1 MFGKC
6 GIGGWC
12 TSFYNLETDDDAA
25 ACNHPN
31 ADQGFEQLQNNQN
44 RTACCGVSSWSSFSW
59 YMWKMWN
66 CASRNVKPAKEV
78 DTSDI

>member
-44 RTACCGVSSWSSFSW
+44 RTACCGVSDLEF
-59 YMWKMWN
+59 
-66 CASRNVKPAKEV
+66 VLLV
-78 DTSDI
+78 DVEDVELCFP